1 MRSSGPVI
9 SSGQHWTRRS
19 AGSRRTAGSGPSGS
33 TSSTSTCVT
42 SKSAD
47 QMGAT
52 TVTDPTDE
60 LVYTRVFDAP
70 RELVFRCLIEP
81 EHLTHFWGPAGVSAP
96 LETIK
101 VDARP
106 GSVFE
111 TVMVNDADGSQ
122 YPTRAVFIEVT
133 EPERLVWT
141 EPDSGV
147 TTTSTL
153 RDLGESRTEVRIH
166 QVNVPD
172 AFRSPEAQAG
182 FLTSLDRFA
191 AYLAKLG

>member
-1 MRSSGPVI
+1 MTNMSEQAAP
-9 SSGQHWTRRS
+9 
-19 AGSRRTAGSGPSGS
+19 
-33 TSSTSTCVT
+33 
-42 SKSAD
+42 
-47 QMGAT
+47 
-52 TVTDPTDE
+52 DE

-81 EHLTHFWGPAGVSAP
+81 EHLTHFWGPAGMSTP

-101 VDARP
+101 MDARP
-106 GSVFE
+106 GGVFE

-122 YPTRAVFIEVT
+122 YPTRAVFVEVT

-141 EPDSGV
+141 EPGSGV

-153 RDLGESRTEVRIH
+153 RDLGDSRTEVRIH
-166 QVNVPD
+166 QVNVP
-172 AFRSPEAQAG
+172 AEFRSPEAQAG

-191 AYLAKLG
+191 AYLAGDIDWVSGSGRGSARVEG

>member
-1 MRSSGPVI
+1 
-9 SSGQHWTRRS
+9 
-19 AGSRRTAGSGPSGS
+19 
-33 TSSTSTCVT
+33 
-42 SKSAD
+42 
-47 QMGAT
+47 MGAT

-106 GSVFE
+106 GGVFE

-141 EPDSGV
+141 EQDSGV

-166 QVNVPD
+166 QVNVPET
-172 AFRSPEAQAG
+172 FRSPEAQAG